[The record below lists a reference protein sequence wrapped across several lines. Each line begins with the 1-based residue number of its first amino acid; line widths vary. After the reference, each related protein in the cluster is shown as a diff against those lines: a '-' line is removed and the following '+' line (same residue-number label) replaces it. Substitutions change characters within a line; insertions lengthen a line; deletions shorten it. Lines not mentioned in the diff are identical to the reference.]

1 MGGGWWGKR
10 EVSHIIIEYKLFYN
24 LLDCFISFMN
34 SGCELKDSQKNELS
48 HCASQEPKWRE
59 DKEGCFSFRYFHNPA

>member
-1 MGGGWWGKR
+1 
-10 EVSHIIIEYKLFYN
+10 
-24 LLDCFISFMN
+24 MN